1 MQNPKK
7 KTYLF
12 QQKSIRQ
19 LIKAKFQHVYVV
31 LQASSSDTMNK
42 TKDKKCDMGEL
53 HKKKNKKKSV
63 NLMLC

>member
-1 MQNPKK
+1 MWENKCKIQK

-19 LIKAKFQHVYVV
+19 LIKAKFQHVNVV

-42 TKDKKCDMGEL
+42 TKDKKCDMGES
-53 HKKKNKKKSV
+53 HTQKKKKI
-63 NLMLC
+63 C